1 MSCTLRNIF
10 ELIAITNSVK
20 LHTDPEF
27 ADPQEMIKYVYN
39 SCSASG
45 RIEDGLDLVRSQK
58 KHLAFDYKFAT
69 QEGAVLFNIHALD
82 LQDEIQLLLYD
93 LAKEKMPIWKQ
104 MCCLEI
110 LAAIVAE
117 TLMEMSVNFLTTPEE
132 IHWPMGCITRP
143 GAHAAIKKGKRS
155 TKKQGGVF
163 GQIVHD
169 YAPKGPV
176 SDANPSKVSQAVAS
190 KPKNTQSSKAKEQE
204 KAAEPAEDT
213 DGVMNTIHEG
223 LPVQERKCR
232 LNVMLN
238 FPHLTAFKR

>member
-1 MSCTLRNIF
+1 M
-10 ELIAITNSVK
+10 K

-58 KHLAFDYKFAT
+58 RHLAFDYKFAT

-82 LQDEIQLLLYD
+82 LQDEIQILLYD
-93 LAKEKMPIWKQ
+93 MAKEKMPIWKQ
-104 MCCLEI
+104 MHCLEI

-117 TLMEMSVNFLTTPEE
+117 TLMEMSVKFLMTPEE

-143 GAHAAIKKGKRS
+143 GANAAVKKGKRVS
-155 TKKQGGVF
+155 KKQGGVF
-163 GQIVHD
+163 GQIVHE
-169 YAPKGPV
+169 YSPKGPV
-176 SDANPSKVSQAVAS
+176 AEASPSNASQAVAS
-190 KPKNTQSSKAKEQE
+190 KLKNTRSSKAKEQQ
-204 KAAEPAEDT
+204 KAPEEDA
-213 DGVMNTIHEG
+213 DGESPPVHEG

-232 LNVMLN
+232 LIV
-238 FPHLTAFKR
+238 